1 MKKDIG
7 MNKLT
12 YKHYFSS
19 SFVAVALCFSAYSV
33 SAATTTSNTD
43 DGSAI
48 GTSDTPQLKQQNKT
62 TDTPTHSKMTSKKSR
77 MHKKNAA
84 IKDMQNGTNTNS
96 MNNKPIGTTTGESNS
111 GSVDET
117 KEGPVNGTH
126 TGTN

>member
-1 MKKDIG
+1 
-7 MNKLT
+7 
-12 YKHYFSS
+12 
-19 SFVAVALCFSAYSV
+19 
-33 SAATTTSNTD
+33 
-43 DGSAI
+43 
-48 GTSDTPQLKQQNKT
+48 
-62 TDTPTHSKMTSKKSR
+62 

-84 IKDMQNGTNTNS
+84 MKDMQNGTNTNS